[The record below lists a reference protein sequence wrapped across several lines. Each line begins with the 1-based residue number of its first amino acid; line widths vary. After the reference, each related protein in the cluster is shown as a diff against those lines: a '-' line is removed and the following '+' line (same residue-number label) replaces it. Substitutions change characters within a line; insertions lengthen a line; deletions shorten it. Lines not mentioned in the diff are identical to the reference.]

1 VKNASQIRQVQE
13 GDLPEH
19 QDGNGGREA
28 AETGRRHCH
37 VESWQIQKGEA
48 MKKEINP
55 KYFSQ
60 VCGALA
66 GSGFK
71 TAIKIID
78 EKTIVKATWRFR
90 PDNRNSREEMIVT
103 MGAPDY
109 RTAAF
114 IKSCKKAGVHFPV
127 TKIQFRPYPKRK

>member
-1 VKNASQIRQVQE
+1 
-13 GDLPEH
+13 
-19 QDGNGGREA
+19 
-28 AETGRRHCH
+28 
-37 VESWQIQKGEA
+37 
-48 MKKEINP
+48 MKKEIDP
-55 KYFSQ
+55 KYISQ

-66 GSGFK
+66 RWSSFK

-90 PDNRNSREEMIVT
+90 PDNRKSREEMIVT

-127 TKIQFRPYPKRK
+127 TKIQFRPYPKVKR